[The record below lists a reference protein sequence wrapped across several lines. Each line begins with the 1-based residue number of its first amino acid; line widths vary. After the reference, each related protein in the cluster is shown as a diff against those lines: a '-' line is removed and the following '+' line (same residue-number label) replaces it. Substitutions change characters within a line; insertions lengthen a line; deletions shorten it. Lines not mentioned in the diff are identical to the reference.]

1 MEFERQKVNLLA
13 KSIQGFVKFV
23 NRSYTERFLSISNP
37 EKLYR
42 LKLIIEEYN
51 FSGIGSELERVNR
64 HVWDGRATG
73 MLLERFKSALGI
85 VAEYIENNENDLF
98 IFTARI
104 YTLKS
109 LMSSIRE

>member
-23 NRSYTERFLSISNP
+23 NRSYKGQFHHISNP

-42 LKLIIEEYN
+42 LKLIVEEYN
-51 FSGIGSELERVNR
+51 FSGIGSELARVNK

-73 MLLERFKSALGI
+73 MLLDRFKSALGT

-98 IFTARI
+98 IFTARV
-104 YTLKS
+104 YTIKS
-109 LMSSIRE
+109 LMSSLRE